1 MTKAFISY
9 HHENDQDYKH
19 HLSNLAR
26 QFGAFQDGSLP
37 VTGIP
42 DDNRSS
48 QSIRRQIRDEFL
60 SDSEVTILLCGGETR
75 GRKHVDWELKSSMI
89 NGRVNRKSGIL
100 VINLPGVANGWTAAL
115 PNEKKALYG
124 HHGGAWTTFNQ
135 RTQFEQKYPLMPDRI
150 VDNLMKPDVAIS
162 VVQWERIAN
171 DPDTLRWLVDSTA
184 AAGRSNEYDLS
195 RQMRRNN
202 SARVQPTLADLLAT
216 QSPSNAL
223 ELGSAPGN
231 ALTDYLERS
240 PSDAGLQPRN
250 ALLDALNARRGW

>member
-1 MTKAFISY
+1 MAKAFISY

-19 HLSNLAR
+19 HLSYLAR

-48 QSIRRQIRDEFL
+48 QSIRRQIRDDFL
-60 SDSEVTILLCGGETR
+60 RDSEVTILLCGRETR

-100 VINLPGVANGWTAAL
+100 VINLPGVAGGWTAAL

-124 HHGGAWTTFNQ
+124 HHGGAWTTFQQ
-135 RTQFEQKYPLMPDRI
+135 RTQFEQKYPLMPSRI

-162 VVQWERIAN
+162 VVQWDRIEN
-171 DPDTLRWLVDSTA
+171 DPAALRWLVDSTA

-195 RQMRRNN
+195 RPMRRND
-202 SARVQPTLADLLAT
+202 SARVQPTLADLLAPPP
-216 QSPSNAL
+216 PSNAL
-223 ELGSAPGN
+223 GLGAAPRN
-231 ALTDYLERS
+231 ALADYLERS
-240 PSDAGLQPRN
+240 PSDTGLQPRN
-250 ALLDALNARRGW
+250 GLLDALNARRGR